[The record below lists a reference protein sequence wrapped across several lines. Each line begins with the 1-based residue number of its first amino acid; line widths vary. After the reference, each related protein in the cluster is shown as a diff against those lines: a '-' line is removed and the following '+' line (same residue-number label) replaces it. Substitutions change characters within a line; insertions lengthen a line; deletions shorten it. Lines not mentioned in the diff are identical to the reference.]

1 MRFHTLQEELN
12 SLDITTRHDKWDFAW
27 GDRYSVKKVY
37 NLIGDTHHAPQPIL
51 DIWKTSNI
59 PRQNFFAWLTLHGRL
74 NTKDMMSKI
83 FFMWSS
89 MTAFYARSVPKKPSC
104 TCSLNAASAKASDGR
119 LVLNG
124 TLICTSMI

>member
-74 NTKDMMSKI
+74 NTKDMMSKN
-83 FFMWSS
+83 FFYVEFNDCILCEECPQETIMH
-89 MTAFYARSVPKKPSC
+89 MFFE
-104 TCSLNAASAKASDGR
+104 CSFSQSF
-119 LVLNG
+119 
-124 TLICTSMI
+124 